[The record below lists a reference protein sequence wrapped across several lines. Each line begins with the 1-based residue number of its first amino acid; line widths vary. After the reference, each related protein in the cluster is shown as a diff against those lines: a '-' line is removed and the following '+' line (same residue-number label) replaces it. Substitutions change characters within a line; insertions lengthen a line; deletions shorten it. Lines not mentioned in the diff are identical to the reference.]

1 MTDLNLNFDTGIK
14 SVTMGPTNND
24 NISVSNQNNTSQPS
38 SQQNSPQ
45 PPPDNTQNNSTPNLS
60 VSDPV
65 GIEFLAKGSNPTTST
80 NDNSPKS
87 TKSEEFNFF
96 KPSEPEPEKK
106 TVDTSND
113 DMIANPKQ
121 VDNSEFKPIH
131 RLTPQD
137 IKNEKI
143 DLLYKFKKLESQ
155 GIRTTMNYNMNS
167 HLEDMRNEYIKLKKQ
182 REIDNAVKFQRKML
196 MACVTGLEFLNNRF
210 DPFSV
215 QLDGWGESVNE
226 NINDYDE
233 IFEELNEKYGGGGDM
248 APEIRLLFTLAG
260 SAFMFHLSNTMF
272 KSSIPGMDDV
282 LQQNPE
288 LMKQFAEAAVGS
300 MNKGPQQGMPGQQQQ
315 QQRPPPPMDPPNP
328 LAAMMG
334 LGGGGGGNP
343 MGGMMNMMMG
353 GLGGSGGGQG
363 QQRQQ
368 GQGPKRT
375 NSPAR
380 SDMSGPDG
388 IDDLI
393 NKMNLQP
400 DKIPDL
406 DAISLMSGETDKK
419 SSGTERGITLNL

>member
-1 MTDLNLNFDTGIK
+1 MSDLNLNFDTGVKNI
-14 SVTMGPTNND
+14 TMGGGNSDNNIQVLSDTLSSPTNPKPTL
-24 NISVSNQNNTSQPS
+24 NISES
-38 SQQNSPQ
+38 
-45 PPPDNTQNNSTPNLS
+45 PNLS

-65 GIEFLAKGSNPTTST
+65 GIEFLAKGL
-80 NDNSPKS
+80 NSPNLENTPKS
-87 TKSEEFNFF
+87 NKSEEFNFF
-96 KPSEPEPEKK
+96 KPSEEK
-106 TVDTSND
+106 SNIVNNDISNTD
-113 DMIANPKQ
+113 DILVNQNSQNAD
-121 VDNSEFKPIH
+121 DNAQEFKPIH

-182 REIDNAVKFQRKML
+182 REIDNSIKFQRKML
-196 MACVTGLEFLNNRF
+196 MACVTGIEFLNGRF
-210 DPFSV
+210 DPFSIK
-215 QLDGWGESVNE
+215 LDGWGESVNE
-226 NINDYDE
+226 NLNDYDE
-233 IFEELNEKYGGGGDM
+233 IFEELNEKYGGAGDM
-248 APEIRLLFTLAG
+248 APELRLLFTLAG
-260 SAFMFHLSNTMF
+260 SAFMFHLTNTMF

-300 MNKGPQQGMPGQQQQ
+300 MNKGQQ
-315 QQRPPPPMDPPNP
+315 QQRPPPQPPNP

-334 LGGGGGGNP
+334 MGGGPGGGGGNP
-343 MGGMMNMMMG
+343 LGGLMGGLMGGMMG
-353 GLGGSGGGQG
+353 GPPP
-363 QQRQQ
+363 QQRGGNQ
-368 GQGPKRT
+368 GVPQGGRPRPV
-375 NSPAR
+375 SPAR

-406 DAISLMSGETDKK
+406 DAISLMSGDTDRK
-419 SSGTERGITLNL
+419 SSGTDRGITLNL